1 MVRKSEAV
9 IWITARKEMIG
20 FENNSMWV
28 WHGGTESG
36 KAV

>member
-9 IWITARKEMIG
+9 IWITRKEMIG

-28 WHGGTESG
+28 WHSGTESG
-36 KAV
+36 KIV